1 MVSDEEKEKLVQV
14 YSKMID
20 VLLTQYKHQV
30 NIILVLSLK
39 FFMVH

>member
-39 FFMVH
+39 FSMVH